1 MGSILAEM
9 VSLFFFNGSIKYLL
23 CVIDVFII
31 YAWVNH
37 LTDKKAEKVLVLKK
51 YRFAKTLNKPKRK
64 PNSLLVNQGREF

>member
-9 VSLFFFNGSIKYLL
+9 VSLSSFNGSIKYLL
-23 CVIDVFII
+23 WLMDVFII

-51 YRFAKTLNKPKRK
+51 YPFAKTLNKPKPK
-64 PNSLLVNQGREF
+64 PNRL